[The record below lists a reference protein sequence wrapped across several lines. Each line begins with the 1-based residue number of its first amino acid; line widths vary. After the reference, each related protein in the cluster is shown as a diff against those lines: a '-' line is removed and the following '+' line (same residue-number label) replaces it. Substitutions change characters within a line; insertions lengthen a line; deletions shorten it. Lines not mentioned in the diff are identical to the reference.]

1 MISPLCPCV
10 YVTLDFPP
18 HGSDPCSAI
27 LLCVLYSQ
35 VIRYQVLISLMLSS
49 QTKDQVT
56 FAAVEKL
63 KQHGLTVN
71 NILKTPH
78 TKIGELI
85 YPVGFWKVLPGPEI
99 MYSSPRREGGDRDRG
114 WGGREEGRGRSGLGV
129 GMGSWGCSQTLP
141 HFLFTL
147 WIVSFAH
154 LITNKIIFST
164 CQLMM
169 HLEIWN
175 NYRTQCAVNLRVM
188 SSFLF

>member
-1 MISPLCPCV
+1 M

-18 HGSDPCSAI
+18 HGSDPSSAI
-27 LLCVLYSQ
+27 LLSDSGIFLFLHADFFFMLCVLYSQ

-99 MYSSPRREGGDRDRG
+99 MYSSPRREGGGGGGQGGGTGIGDGEGGGRRDVEEVG
-114 WGGREEGRGRSGLGV
+114 WGWGWAVEGVVKPCLI
-129 GMGSWGCSQTLP
+129 
-141 HFLFTL
+141 FYLFY
-147 WIVSFAH
+147 IM
-154 LITNKIIFST
+154 N
-164 CQLMM
+164 C
-169 HLEIWN
+169 
-175 NYRTQCAVNLRVM
+175 
-188 SSFLF
+188 